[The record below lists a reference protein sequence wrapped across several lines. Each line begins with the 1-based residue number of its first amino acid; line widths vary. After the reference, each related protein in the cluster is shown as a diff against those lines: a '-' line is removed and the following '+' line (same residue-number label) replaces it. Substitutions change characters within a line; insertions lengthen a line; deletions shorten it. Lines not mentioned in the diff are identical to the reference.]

1 MKKIAYIILSVL
13 FFACACSKQSVRNA
27 PAGEELTTWTFDA
40 GFSAKAVIADGG
52 SFSWSKGDEIKLWD
66 SRSSGYVVFTDRVG
80 KGVFTASAPGNS
92 VFVSAV
98 YPASVAATTASVS
111 LPAGYTPEAAAA
123 GKTFPMWATVSEE
136 TNALSFCHLGAILR
150 FTAKS
155 VIPGMTK
162 IKISSADGSLSGDF
176 PVAGSPLQIALQ
188 PGSGAVTIDLGTV
201 SENTDFLVSIPVP
214 VGNYNYKIEV
224 GNDREP
230 NVYTAYTT
238 SAQPFERKKI
248 YKLGELNFY
257 RGNVLLESSL
267 EGEDFTVERDD
278 PYAWQ

>member
-1 MKKIAYIILSVL
+1 MKKTLHIILSSLLV
-13 FFACACSKQSVRNA
+13 FCSCGKQPV
-27 PAGEELTTWTFDA
+27 PAGSELTDWTFSA
-40 GFSAKAVIADGG
+40 APSAKAVIADGG
-52 SFSWSKGDEIKLWD
+52 AFSWNRGDQIKLWD
-66 SRSSGYVVFTDRVG
+66 SQSSQYVAFTDRVG
-80 KGVFTASAPGNS
+80 KGVFTAAAPKNS

-98 YPASVAATTASVS
+98 YPASVAAAAASVS
-111 LPAGYTPEAAAA
+111 LPEEYTSGEAAA
-123 GKTFPMWATVSEE
+123 GKTFPMWATVSEGSD
-136 TNALSFCHLGAILR
+136 ALSFYHLGAILR
-150 FTAKS
+150 FTLKG
-155 VIPGMTK
+155 VIPGMTMV
-162 IKISSADGSLSGDF
+162 KISSADGSLSGDF

-238 SAQPFERKKI
+238 SAQPFERKKV